1 MLSRVLIY
9 FLLRLAVRRLRDRV
23 NYKLEVTIARQEL
36 PQLLVKLDNIYR
48 MISLIFSSQVQHGN
62 IFLYTCKRILH
73 IEE

>member
-23 NYKLEVTIARQEL
+23 NYKLEVTIAALNTCEIRQ
-36 PQLLVKLDNIYR
+36 YR
-48 MISLIFSSQVQHGN
+48 MISLIFSRQVQHSN

-73 IEE
+73 IEI